1 VTSHLKKWQLKMSDL
16 GHEVKLLH
24 DKNMLEKGDI
34 LFLVSCSQVIPS
46 GIRNNFQKTLVLH
59 ASDLP
64 MGRGWSPHVWEILK
78 GNNKITV
85 SLLEAEDVVDTGA
98 IWFKKRFQLEGHELL
113 PEINEK
119 LFMVELELMSD
130 AVNAFGNIQVIS
142 QGKNKG
148 EYFRKR
154 TPDDSRLDPH
164 KTIAEQFELIRVTD
178 SERYPAFF
186 DYLGHR
192 YLLKVEKQ
200 SANHEN

>member
-1 VTSHLKKWQLKMSDL
+1 MSDL